1 MGVSKIVILCDFYRI
16 LLKDYMQLSEIV
28 RAKIYA
34 DMYPSTSQ
42 LECLDVRM
50 IADFV
55 KQE

>member
-55 KQE
+55 